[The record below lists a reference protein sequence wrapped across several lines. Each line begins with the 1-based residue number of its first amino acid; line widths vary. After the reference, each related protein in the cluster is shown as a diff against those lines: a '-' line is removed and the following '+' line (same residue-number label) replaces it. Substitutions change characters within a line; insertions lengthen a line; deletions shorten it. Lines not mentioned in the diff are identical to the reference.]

1 MANVEELLEQIDD
14 MIDKAW
20 NVPFTGKSTVDAD
33 RLRDILDEIRANM
46 PSEVRQAK
54 AIVMDRADII
64 ATAKEEAEA
73 ITRKAEERA
82 RAMVSQEEVVRQ
94 AQQKATELLNQSQAK
109 AREIRKGASDFA
121 EDVLRKTEETL
132 AGRLGEVRQA
142 RQSLRT
148 PAQNI
153 DVGE

>member
-1 MANVEELLEQIDD
+1 MAKVEELLEQIDD
-14 MIDKAW
+14 MMDKAW
-20 NVPFTGKSTVDAD
+20 NVPFTGKSTVDVEK
-33 RLRDILDEIRANM
+33 LRDILDEIRANL

-54 AIVMDRADII
+54 AIVSDRSDII
-64 ATAKEEAEA
+64 ASAKEEAES
-73 ITRKAEERA
+73 IIRKAEERA

-109 AREIRKGASDFA
+109 SREIRKGAGDFA

-132 AGRLGEVRQA
+132 ATRLGEVRQA
-142 RQSLRT
+142 RQSLRA
-148 PAQNI
+148 PHPM